1 MASSRRRSWLTRAL
15 TLWVVCA
22 APALCA
28 QDQAPVE
35 PRFYEFHGELEQTPV
50 QLGGEGLPEL
60 FSACTE
66 LLRTSGIEPIGE
78 LAVEGR
84 RFVRT
89 AGYFDRQEAC
99 GFVVL
104 NARPPGPSHFAET
117 PLMTG
122 SVDGI
127 PFRLWDPPEE
137 AAAAVRAYLP
147 MAVRGFAL
155 ETVIVDGTY
164 YPPRAGAWSVEEVV
178 ALIERRLSPSAPP
191 EVAEHR
197 SGGPWRTVADRSAH
211 LRAGRSDPVS

>member
-1 MASSRRRSWLTRAL
+1 MANARRRSRSARVLAL
-15 TLWVVCA
+15 SIACV
-22 APALCA
+22 APVLCA
-28 QDQAPVE
+28 QDQATVE
-35 PRFYEFHGELEQTPV
+35 PRYYEFYGELEQTPV

-66 LLRTSGIEPIGE
+66 LMRTSGVEPVGE

-89 AGYFDRQEAC
+89 DGYFDRQEAC

-104 NARPPGPSHFAET
+104 NARPPGPSHFPET

-137 AAAAVRAYLP
+137 AVAAVRAYLP
-147 MAVRGFAL
+147 MAVRSFAL
-155 ETVIVDGTY
+155 QTVIVDGTY

-178 ALIERRLSPSAPP
+178 ALIERELSPSAPP
-191 EVAEHR
+191 EVVEHR
-197 SGGPWRTVADRSAH
+197 PGQSWRTVADRSARQ
-211 LRAGRSDPVS
+211 LDARNDPLS

>member
-1 MASSRRRSWLTRAL
+1 MANARRRSRSARVL
-15 TLWVVCA
+15 TLLVVCV

-28 QDQAPVE
+28 QDHAPAE
-35 PRFYEFHGELEQTPV
+35 PRYYEFYGAFEQTPV
-50 QLGGEGLPEL
+50 RLGGEGLPEL

-66 LLRTSGIEPIGE
+66 LLRTSGVEPVRE
-78 LAVEGR
+78 VTVEDR
-84 RFVRT
+84 HFVRT

-104 NARPPGPSHFAET
+104 NARPPGPSHFPET

-137 AAAAVRAYLP
+137 AVAAVRAYLP
-147 MAVRGFAL
+147 MAVRSFAL
-155 ETVIVDGTY
+155 QTVIVDGTY

-178 ALIERRLSPSAPP
+178 ALIERELSPSAPP
-191 EVAEHR
+191 EVVEHR
-197 SGGPWRTVADRSAH
+197 PGQSWRTVADRSARQ
-211 LRAGRSDPVS
+211 LDARNDPLS